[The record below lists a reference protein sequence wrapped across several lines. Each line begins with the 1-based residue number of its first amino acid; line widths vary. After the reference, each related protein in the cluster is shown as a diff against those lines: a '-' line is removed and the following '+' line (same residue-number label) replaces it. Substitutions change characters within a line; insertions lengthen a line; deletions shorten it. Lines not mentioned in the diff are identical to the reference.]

1 MPAYTVQIR
10 KGGCG
15 QYLAVYLLRVKNLP
29 TFDICRLGGYHI
41 QEQGEEPQ
49 HSNHLEDTTLYTFI
63 QLVKKEC
70 GFYGNC
76 RV

>member
-10 KGGCG
+10 KGCG

-41 QEQGEEPQ
+41 QEQGEEPK
-49 HSNHLEDTTLYTFI
+49 HSRHLEDTTFYTFI
-63 QLVKKEC
+63 QQVKKSV
-70 GFYGNC
+70 GFP
-76 RV
+76 VTAE